1 MTEKNIKIITKEEY
15 LNDEGTEQKIIF
27 DSNIFDEIKGK
38 ELDLSVEKIF
48 KIPTIKNIFTRKK
61 DEYYVVCQKE
71 HVIDCRYAKGKAS
84 IPLVTKRI
92 INKEINDIKSK
103 GDPIKYVHL
112 GGTEIL
118 IKACFR
124 EGIDTPIELYL
135 ADDRIIK
142 PIEKSIITAVK
153 GNLIYQKFKFIIS
166 ANYSVAVTDRNI
178 DKSLVLYWK
187 ISGIE
192 LTPGSKIFTA
202 RYKNLYVLTTKRKIT
217 GKNKINKI
225 QIESPFEQIVKTIDY
240 NDYTYRDID
249 TEENLE
255 IVNDRISTTKRITNE
270 KPESSSS

>member
-1 MTEKNIKIITKEEY
+1 MNQMTEEDIKIITKEEY
-15 LNDEGTEQKIIF
+15 LNDEGAEQKIIF
-27 DSNIFDEIKGK
+27 DSNIVDEIKGK

-48 KIPTIKNIFTRKK
+48 KIPTIRNLFTKK
-61 DEYYVVCQKE
+61 KEEYYVVCQKE
-71 HVIDCRYAKGKAS
+71 HVIDCRYAKDKAS

-92 INKEINDIKSK
+92 INKEIHDIKSK
-103 GDPIKYVHL
+103 DPIKYVHL

-142 PIEKSIITAVK
+142 AVEKSIITAIK

-166 ANYSVAVTDRNI
+166 VNYSVEITDKNI

-202 RYKNLYVLTTKRKIT
+202 RCKNLYVLTTKHKIT

-225 QIESPFEQIVKTIDY
+225 QIDSPFEQIVKIIDN
-240 NDYTYRDID
+240 NDYSYQNIDI
-249 TEENLE
+249 EEDLE
-255 IVNDRISTTKRITNE
+255 IVNERIGTSRRISYE
-270 KPESSSS
+270 KIET